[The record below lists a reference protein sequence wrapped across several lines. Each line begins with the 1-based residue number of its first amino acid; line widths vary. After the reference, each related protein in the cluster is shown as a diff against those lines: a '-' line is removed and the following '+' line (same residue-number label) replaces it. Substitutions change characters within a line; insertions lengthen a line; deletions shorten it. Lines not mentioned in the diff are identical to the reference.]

1 MTDPDGISG
10 TDGAGPVAAP
20 GLRCLHPRQVH
31 VWRVGYAATALMAL
45 AIMGVGEVVLP
56 GATDVELPWPRGL
69 VTALAALVAVAAV
82 WGLPRLAYER
92 WTYELAAETL
102 ELRRG
107 VVVSRHTAIPY
118 FRVQHI
124 DVSRGPVERLLG
136 LSELVVRTAAATT
149 DARIP
154 GVAAAEAEALRD
166 VILDRTGRGDAV

>member
-1 MTDPDGISG
+1 M
-10 TDGAGPVAAP
+10 
-20 GLRCLHPRQVH
+20 H
-31 VWRVGYAATALMAL
+31 VWMVAQATTAVVGLALV
-45 AIMGVGEVVLP
+45 GVGEAVLA
-56 GATDVELPWPRGL
+56 GATEVELPWPPGL
-69 VTALAALVAVAAV
+69 VTAVVAVVAVAVV
-82 WGLPRLAYER
+82 WWFPRRAYER

-107 VVVSRHTAIPY
+107 VVVARYTAIPY